1 MRATHRKPVNDP
13 VIDRIIDTL
22 KVRNISQKELIEH
35 LGLTNGAF
43 TRWKYNGG
51 KSYMDYIDEI
61 ANYLHISKA
70 YLLYGEHTDFQ
81 EVSLLPS
88 EIEIYKKLR
97 RLTESQRNIV
107 FDLIN
112 EFSCMK

>member
-1 MRATHRKPVNDP
+1 MVDDP

-22 KVRNISQKELIEH
+22 KVRNISQKELIDH
-35 LGLTNGAF
+35 LGLANGAF

-51 KSYMDYIDEI
+51 KSYMDYIEEI
-61 ANYLHISKA
+61 SEFLNVSKR

-88 EIEIYKKLR
+88 EVEIYKKLR
-97 RLTESQRNIV
+97 RLTESQRTIIFN
-107 FDLIN
+107 LIDEFTINN
-112 EFSCMK
+112 E